1 MRVASRPRIVGAR
14 HLAAIRVKQPHMYRP
29 PPWLRFAL
37 LTLIVIGIGVAATAE
52 TASKANAI
60 GAFLDRFGPLVPV
73 AFVIAHV
80 LASLL
85 FVPRSA
91 MAVVATILFGFWS
104 ACWWATL
111 GSTAGAMT
119 GFLIARYNN
128 AGFIGPEEMKRLG
141 PLLERA
147 EDGGWRA
154 VAVIRLVPLLPHA
167 LTNYALGLTR
177 LSLAEYTLGS
187 LAGMLPETYVFV
199 NLAVSGRRAL
209 DGGAW
214 VAPMAWGLALVGLSV
229 VVPKLLRRW
238 VR

>member
-1 MRVASRPRIVGAR
+1 
-14 HLAAIRVKQPHMYRP
+14 MYRP
-29 PPWLRFAL
+29 PPWLRLFL
-37 LTLIVIGIGVAATAE
+37 LSLIVVGIAVAAAVE
-52 TASKANAI
+52 TASKTHVI
-60 GAFLDRFGPLVPV
+60 SAFIDRFGPFVPV
-73 AFVIAHV
+73 VFVLVHI
-80 LASLL
+80 LASLV
-85 FVPRSA
+85 FVPRSV
-91 MAVVATILFGFWS
+91 MAIVATLLFGFWE
-104 ACWWATL
+104 ACWWSTL
-111 GSTAGAMT
+111 GSIAGAMA
-119 GFLIARYNN
+119 GFLIARYINS
-128 AGFIGPEEMKRLG
+128 GFIVPEEMKRVG
-141 PLLERA
+141 PILERA

-154 VAVIRLVPLLPHA
+154 VAVIRLLPLLPHA
-167 LTNYALGLTR
+167 LVNYALGLTR

>member
-1 MRVASRPRIVGAR
+1 
-14 HLAAIRVKQPHMYRP
+14 MYRP
-29 PPWLRFAL
+29 PPWLRVAL
-37 LTLIVIGIGVAATAE
+37 LCLIVVGIGAVVTLE
-52 TASKANAI
+52 TASKAHAI
-60 GAFLDRFGPLVPV
+60 GAFIERSGPFVPV
-73 AFVIAHV
+73 VFVLVHI

-85 FVPRSA
+85 FVPRSV
-91 MAVVATILFGFWS
+91 MAVVAILLFGFWP
-104 ACWWATL
+104 ACWWATI
-111 GSTAGAMT
+111 GSTLGAVV
-119 GFLIARYNN
+119 GFGIARYING
-128 AGFIGPEEMKRLG
+128 GFIVPEEMKRIG

-147 EDGGWRA
+147 EEGGWRA
-154 VAVIRLVPLLPHA
+154 VAVLRLMPLMPHA

-199 NLAVSGRRAL
+199 NLAVTGRHAL

-214 VAPMAWGLALVGLSV
+214 MAPMAWGLALIGLSV

>member
-1 MRVASRPRIVGAR
+1 
-14 HLAAIRVKQPHMYRP
+14 MYRP
-29 PPWLRFAL
+29 PPWLRVAL
-37 LTLIVIGIGVAATAE
+37 LCLLVVGIAAAATLE
-52 TASKANAI
+52 TASKAHAI
-60 GAFLDRFGPLVPV
+60 SAFIDRFGPLVPV
-73 AFVIAHV
+73 VFVLAHV
-80 LASLL
+80 LASLV
-85 FVPRSA
+85 FVPRSV
-91 MAVVATILFGFWS
+91 MAVVATLLFGFWQ
-104 ACWWATL
+104 ACWWSSL
-111 GSTAGAMT
+111 GSIAGAMA
-119 GFLIARYNN
+119 GFLIARYINS
-128 AGFIGPEEMKRLG
+128 GFIVPEEMKRIG
-141 PLLERA
+141 PILERA

-154 VAVIRLVPLLPHA
+154 VAIIRLVPFFPHA

-214 VAPMAWGLALVGLSV
+214 MAPAAWGVALIGLSV